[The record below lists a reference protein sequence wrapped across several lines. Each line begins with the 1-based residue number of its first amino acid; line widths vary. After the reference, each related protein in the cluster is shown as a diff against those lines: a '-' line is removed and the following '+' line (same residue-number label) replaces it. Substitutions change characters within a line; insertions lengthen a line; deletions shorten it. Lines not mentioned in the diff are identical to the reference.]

1 MILRPDYF
9 YLLSKF
15 LFGKMRTKLTAALTG
30 VDHFSDS
37 LRKENALLLDAASK
51 LGIAVTRHSGGMLE
65 FSYRGRSSFL
75 RANITELD
83 PAISL
88 KLASDKQL
96 SAELLQR
103 VGLPVPIAKDF
114 SRNEFKEAEKF
125 RNELGGIAVVKP
137 RRGTSSGTGI
147 TAGLGSIKDMRRA
160 FYDASFYD
168 SRVMVEEFVP
178 GDNIRLL
185 VLGNTVVSAVKRIP
199 ATVIGDGKS
208 TIKKLIRLENAR
220 RHKSEEMPK
229 LWEIAYNRD
238 LSLTLK
244 RHSLSLR
251 SVLPSGTAVQ
261 VKTIC
266 NGHQGGTVE
275 EVTSRVHS
283 DFLEMAVKAARTLG
297 IVFGGVDL
305 ITPDISAPANEHSKI
320 NEVNTTPSIY
330 GHYLAYN
337 RNEIRD
343 CAGALLRFI
352 FDIDQP
358 SSAGSSK

>member
-1 MILRPDYF
+1 MILRPDYL
-9 YLLSKF
+9 YLLWQF
-15 LFGKMRTKLTAALTG
+15 LFGKVRNKIAAVTTG
-30 VDHFSDS
+30 TDHFSDS

-88 KLASDKQL
+88 KMASDKQL

-103 VGLPVPIAKDF
+103 VGLPVPTAKDF
-114 SRNEFKEAEKF
+114 TRNELKKAEDF

-137 RRGTSSGTGI
+137 RRGTSSGIGI
-147 TAGLGSIKDMRRA
+147 TAGLANSKDMRRA
-160 FYDASFYD
+160 FYEASFYD

-220 RHKSEEMPK
+220 RLKSEEMPK
-229 LWEIAYNRD
+229 LWEIAHTRD
-238 LSLTLK
+238 LGLTLK

-251 SVLPSGTAVQ
+251 SIPPNGMAVQ

-275 EVTSRVHS
+275 EVTSRVHP
-283 DFLEMAVKAARTLG
+283 DFLEMAVKAAKTLG

-305 ITPDISAPANEHSKI
+305 ITPDISVPADERSKI

-337 RNEIRD
+337 RDEIRD
-343 CAGALLRFI
+343 SAGALLRFI
-352 FDIDQP
+352 FDIDQT
-358 SSAGSSK
+358 SSAGTRK